1 MSVRFKSL
9 ADFTRPVVSWAGL
22 CICLMTL
29 LIVIYNVYSS
39 VSTLAPAY
47 RTTISALLFI
57 IALTLTTFNKK
68 LGLVVCI
75 FLLPLLPTLTF
86 QILSYTG
93 YGRILHQESS
103 GLDLISGFVCG
114 CIINQYII
122 SRKNNTDPL
131 LPWPAGLLL
140 IFITISAFTAIFRNL
155 SQTESPINFYGFLYS
170 LAQYKT
176 LDWHDDFRPLF
187 DWIAYG
193 IAMAAFA
200 YALPILKSSV
210 NRNDIVFKPLIVSLL
225 IASVVGLIQNRL
237 GIGLTPSQ
245 LQFRSARMSSGYDFT
260 GFTSVGFQ
268 PDIHSYAGVLMIGAI
283 GLLGYWYYSN
293 NKSSRYL
300 IPIAVMPLSL
310 LAMLASKSKSSIA
323 LTVLFLIISL
333 CIWHFK
339 RSPYLKKILIGIGI
353 AICVICTSF
362 YFFQNAWTYIF
373 TSLAHRLG
381 FADLYAM
388 NFSMAFR
395 PEIFIA
401 AFRMFAE
408 FPLMGLGQGDFY
420 RLSAMPEFS
429 YSPFLTVTL
438 NGENSHNYFIQVLAE
453 NGLIGFGLF
462 CLFIFYPIAF
472 IKNKKLILP
481 ATIGLCSLFLGNL
494 YSHSLLVRE
503 NLLLCAFFLALMYAW
518 LDTNIHTATSI
529 EPAIGLKRWLGVLL
543 MLAICMASYLAYKE
557 IRKSFRK
564 FPFTEDYQ
572 CFKEKPLTQD
582 GWTSGLFKINLERG
596 VSGTNI
602 SIKASQPNPHLIV
615 VSQIVHPQ
623 FGIVSAQETQLSAD
637 NKDRIVINM
646 PEGLPTADDQYQ
658 IILKLQRC
666 YIPKN
671 WGISNDPRRL
681 GLQIDSIKMIRH

>member
-1 MSVRFKSL
+1 MNVRFKSF
-9 ADFTRPVVSWAGL
+9 ADVARPLLSWAGL

-29 LIVIYNVYSS
+29 LVVIYNVYSS

-47 RTTISALLFI
+47 RITISALLFI
-57 IALTLTTFNKK
+57 IAFTVTTFNKK
-68 LGLVVCI
+68 LGLVACI

-122 SRKNNTDPL
+122 SRKSSTSPL

-140 IFITISAFTAIFRNL
+140 IFITISTCVAIFRNL

-170 LAQYKT
+170 LSQYKT

-193 IAMAAFA
+193 MAMAAFA
-200 YALPILKSSV
+200 YALPVLRSST
-210 NRNDIVFKPLIVSLL
+210 NRNDIVFKPLIFSLL
-225 IASVVGLIQNRL
+225 IASAVGLIQNRL

-293 NKSSRYL
+293 NKTLRYL
-300 IPIAVMPLSL
+300 IPLVIMPLSL
-310 LAMLASKSKSSIA
+310 LAMLASKSKSSVA

-333 CIWHFK
+333 CIWCYR
-339 RSPYLKKILIGIGI
+339 RSPNLKKILIVIGVSICGIC
-353 AICVICTSF
+353 ASF
-362 YFFQNAWTYIF
+362 YFFQNTWIHIF
-373 TSLAHRLG
+373 TALAHRLG

-420 RLSAMPEFS
+420 RLSAIPDFS
-429 YSPFLTVTL
+429 HSPFLTVTL
-438 NGENSHNYFIQVLAE
+438 NGENSHNYFIQVLVE

-462 CLFIFYPIAF
+462 CLFIFYPVTG
-472 IKNKKLILP
+472 IKNKKLIIP
-481 ATIGLCSLFLGNL
+481 ATLGLCSIFLGNL

-518 LDTNIHTATSI
+518 LDTDDQTATSAARYAG
-529 EPAIGLKRWLGVLL
+529 PNKLL
-543 MLAICMASYLAYKE
+543 SVIIMLTLCSISYFAYKE
-557 IRKSFRK
+557 TRKSFRI
-564 FPFTEDYQ
+564 FPFTMDYQ
-572 CFKEKPLTQD
+572 CFKEKPLTLD
-582 GWTSGLFKINLERG
+582 GWTSGLFKINLDRA
-596 VSGTNI
+596 VSGI
-602 SIKASQPNPHLIV
+602 SISIQATQPNPNLIV
-615 VSQIVHPQ
+615 ESQIVHPQ
-623 FGIVSAQETQLSAD
+623 LGMILSQETQLSAE
-637 NKDRIVINM
+637 NKDGIVLKM
-646 PEGLPTADDQYQ
+646 PDGLQTKDDQYQ
-658 IILKLQRC
+658 VILKLQHC

-681 GLQIDSIKMIRH
+681 GIQIDSIKMIR